1 MEFNSKERNDLT
13 FVRREELNV
22 WLPVAVASLVAVAV
36 LFATLV
42 NVGTPVVVL
51 SGSSM
56 VPALRPGD
64 AALLYRP
71 HIAEVKVND
80 LIAFRSA
87 EQAIVVHRV
96 VEKHVDAS
104 GSTYVVT
111 KGDSNQWNDKERTDE
126 SNYVGKVYQ
135 VVPKAGAF
143 ISTLQNPLILILLA
157 ITIAA
162 YVTYRRRNS
171 PASRLMAAS
180 PKEL

>member
-1 MEFNSKERNDLT
+1 LIP
-13 FVRREELNV
+13 VRRQELNI
-22 WLPVAVASLVAVAV
+22 WLPVAVASLVAVTV

-56 VPALRPGD
+56 LPALRPGD

-71 HIAEVKVND
+71 HIAELQVND
-80 LIAFRSA
+80 VIAFRSA
-87 EQAIVVHRV
+87 DQAIVVHRV
-96 VEKHVDAS
+96 VEKGVDS
-104 GSTYVVT
+104 GGSFYVTT

-126 SNYVGKVYQ
+126 SNYLGKVYQ
-135 VVPKAGAF
+135 VIPKAGAF

-162 YVTYRRRNS
+162 YVTYMRRNS
-171 PASRLMAAS
+171 PTRLMAAS